1 MWVNR
6 TTRRKAPIM
15 MAMHCGECETPLE
28 PVASL
33 TRDVSPYP
41 ALWLTCPRCGAAW
54 RQDARGVLIQAR
66 ERLVRVPI
74 CV

>member
-1 MWVNR
+1 
-6 TTRRKAPIM
+6 M
-15 MAMHCGECETPLE
+15 MAIHCGECETPLE
-28 PVASL
+28 AVETL
-33 TRDVSPYP
+33 TRDASPYP
-41 ALWLTCPRCGAAW
+41 SLWLTCPRCGAAW

>member
-1 MWVNR
+1 
-6 TTRRKAPIM
+6 M
-15 MAMHCGECETPLE
+15 MAIHCGECETPLE
-28 PVASL
+28 PVSTL
-33 TRDVSPYP
+33 TREASPYP
-41 ALWLTCPRCGAAW
+41 SLWLTCPRCGAAW